1 MRKELPFWVASL
13 LGIGA
18 CACGPRQ
25 EAQQPASVS
34 TPPEDVPEVQAQ
46 TPPSKTEPSKERDA
60 DVEDRPP
67 PAPPA
72 ATDQP
77 KQQGSGLKEI
87 CEKINQR
94 ANQKCTKQVADMY
107 RSSCGH
113 YLHQPGSCD
122 QEIQKAME
130 CQYGAADDAFC
141 AHQADANCSQVNR
154 ELKTCQRGTAPADQN
169 TAEDL
174 TLPSNWEPVR
184 DSKLGFTVAMPPGA
198 EIDAKSKR
206 RTWQTQEG
214 GVSYYVAEIDYPS
227 TNLNNAT
234 YVRTVVGY
242 VGYRCQQHLKL
253 HGELELKGVKVVQYH
268 SRCQDGT
275 EWHGM
280 LHFWNG
286 KAVSTA
292 LHTPAGTAGV
302 QEPFFYSFA
311 VGNSSTGQ

>member
-1 MRKELPFWVASL
+1 MRKELRFWIASL

-25 EAQQPASVS
+25 EAQQPAPAS
-34 TPPEDVPEVQAQ
+34 TLVENLPEDQVQ
-46 TPPSKTEPSKERDA
+46 PPAPKTEAPKERAA
-60 DVEDRPP
+60 DVEDRS
-67 PAPPA
+67 PAPAPA

-77 KQQGSGLKEI
+77 NQQGSGLKEI
-87 CEKINQR
+87 CEKVNRR
-94 ANQKCTKQVADMY
+94 ANQKCSKQVADLY

-113 YLHQPGSCD
+113 YLHQSGPCD
-122 QEIQKAME
+122 QEILKALE
-130 CQYGAADDAFC
+130 CQHGAADDAFC
-141 AHQADANCSQVNR
+141 AHQAAANCSQVNR
-154 ELKTCQRGTAPADQN
+154 ELKACQHGSAPAEQN

-174 TLPSNWEPVR
+174 TLPSNWEPVS
-184 DSKLGFTVAMPPGA
+184 DSKLGFSVAMPPGA
-198 EIDAKSKR
+198 EIDAKSKH
-206 RTWQTQEG
+206 RTWQAEEG

-227 TNLNNAT
+227 ANLNNAT

-242 VGYRCQQHLKL
+242 VGYRCQQRLKL

-292 LHTPAGTAGV
+292 LHAPAGTAGV

-311 VGNSSTGQ
+311 VGNSSAGQ